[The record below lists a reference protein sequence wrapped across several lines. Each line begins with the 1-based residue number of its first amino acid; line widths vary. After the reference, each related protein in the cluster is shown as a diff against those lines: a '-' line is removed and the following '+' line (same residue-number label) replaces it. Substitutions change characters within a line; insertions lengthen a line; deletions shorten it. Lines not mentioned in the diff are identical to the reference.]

1 MDTLW
6 QCFGRLP
13 SCRAARKPQ
22 IPDAVT
28 LTAPPVTPPVRAVP
42 TGPPLA
48 TPRGMFG
55 AKAAASLFTIQHSGD
70 AGQVSEG
77 ICRLSVGLIFQQR
90 CDLIAAWDTIGTLAQ
105 RGARNALIALRLPF
119 EVRGYSL
126 PRWSAGRRA
135 SLVDIDADVCG
146 ARDAPRF
153 VLGGPSMSPRY
164 EADVSLDFAIICVLT
179 PRRQNSRWRD

>member
-1 MDTLW
+1 
-6 QCFGRLP
+6 
-13 SCRAARKPQ
+13 
-22 IPDAVT
+22 
-28 LTAPPVTPPVRAVP
+28 
-42 TGPPLA
+42 
-48 TPRGMFG
+48 MFG
-55 AKAAASLFTIQHSGD
+55 AKAAASLLTIQHSGD

-90 CDLIAAWDTIGTLAQ
+90 RDLIAAWDIIGTLAQ

-153 VLGGPSMSPRY
+153 RSRRAFDVAALRSRCLVKLGHHLRSDATAAKLSMARLGCRST
-164 EADVSLDFAIICVLT
+164 ESIA
-179 PRRQNSRWRD
+179 